1 MDCTTGS
8 TTFQRSES
16 NLTLALL
23 TMSGGL
29 QDAYTYINRG
39 GVLAN
44 AQTGNIVRMS
54 QHLLDKDFK
63 GFLAF
68 LFPVTAFALGV
79 FVSEEVRVR
88 TKNKSK
94 LHWREYVVIL
104 EILGLFISAF
114 IPHEFN
120 SIANALV
127 SFVCAMQVQAFKKVH
142 GFAYAST
149 MCIGNLR
156 SGTEAFHEY
165 LITKE
170 KEFLKKSG
178 EYFGLITVFAIG
190 AAIGVLTSRHF
201 DNFGILMSCP
211 LLLGAFISMLKSSF
225 VKS

>member
-1 MDCTTGS
+1 MDS
-8 TTFQRSES
+8 AFQRSES

-29 QDAYTYINRG
+29 QAAYPYINRG

-54 QHLLDKDFK
+54 LHFLEKDFV

-68 LFPVTAFALGV
+68 LFPVLAFAFGV

-88 TKNKSK
+88 VKNKSK

-104 EILGLFISAF
+104 EIIGLFISAF
-114 IPHEFN
+114 IPHKLDAV
-120 SIANALV
+120 ANALV

-142 GFAYAST
+142 GYAYAST
-149 MCIGNLR
+149 MCIGNIR

-165 LITKE
+165 LVTKD
-170 KEFLKKSG
+170 KNFLSKSL
-178 EYFGLITVFAIG
+178 EYFGLIFVFALG
-190 AAIGVLTSRHF
+190 AGIGVLTAQHLGCY
-201 DNFGILMSCP
+201 GILISCP
-211 LLLGAFISMLKSSF
+211 LLIGAFISMLKSSF

>member
-1 MDCTTGS
+1 MES
-8 TTFQRSES
+8 AFQRSES

-54 QHLLDKDFK
+54 MHLLEKDFV

-68 LFPVTAFALGV
+68 LFPVASFALGV

-88 TKNKSK
+88 TQNKTK

-104 EILGLFISAF
+104 EIIGLFISAF
-114 IPHEFN
+114 IPHELDAL
-120 SIANALV
+120 ANALV

-142 GFAYAST
+142 GFTYAST

-165 LITKE
+165 LVK
-170 KEFLKKSG
+170 KDKLFLKKSG
-178 EYFGLITVFAIG
+178 EYFGLITIFAIG
-190 AAIGVLTSRHF
+190 AAIGVLTAH
-201 DNFGILMSCP
+201 NFGSYGILVSCP
-211 LLLGAFISMLKSSF
+211 LLFGAFISMYKSSF

>member
-1 MDCTTGS
+1 MDS
-8 TTFQRSES
+8 AFQRSES

-54 QHLLDKDFK
+54 LHFLEKDFV
-63 GFLAF
+63 GFLSF
-68 LFPVTAFALGV
+68 LFPVLAFAFGV

-88 TKNKSK
+88 VKNKSK

-114 IPHEFN
+114 IPHKFDAL
-120 SIANALV
+120 ANALV

-142 GFAYAST
+142 GYAYAST
-149 MCIGNLR
+149 MCIGNIR

-165 LITKE
+165 LVK
-170 KEFLKKSG
+170 KDKNFLSKAL
-178 EYFGLITVFAIG
+178 EYFGLIFVFALG
-190 AAIGVLTSRHF
+190 AGIGVLTAQHLGCY
-201 DNFGILMSCP
+201 GILISCP
-211 LLLGAFISMLKSSF
+211 LLIGAFISMLKSSF

>member
-1 MDCTTGS
+1 MDS
-8 TTFQRSES
+8 AFQRSES

-54 QHLLDKDFK
+54 MHLLEKDFV

-68 LFPVTAFALGV
+68 LFPVLSFAFGV

-88 TKNKSK
+88 TKNKYK

-104 EILGLFISAF
+104 EIIGLFISAF
-114 IPHEFN
+114 IPHHLDAV
-120 SIANALV
+120 ANALV

-142 GFAYAST
+142 GYAYAST
-149 MCIGNLR
+149 MCIGNIR

-165 LITKE
+165 LFTKD
-170 KEFLKKSG
+170 KEFLTKAK
-178 EYFGLITVFAIG
+178 EYFGLILVFAIG
-190 AAIGVLTSRHF
+190 AAIGVLTAHHLGSY
-201 DNFGILMSCP
+201 GILISCP